1 MTESG
6 EDLLGKALVAA
17 IAELAG
23 PKILLVFE
31 SGAEGIAVL
40 RVRRDETGTPRGRAD
55 HPVPWAGDADVTA
68 ERALAIAEGIPGE
81 PAVVIVCTAP
91 EDGRARRA
99 MECLH
104 AAHPRALAFTEAGE
118 SVAEL
123 LRQAIIDQPLTQSY
137 ELVVLKRHPA
147 TGQLRLASLPL
158 FGLESRR
165 GDRVEFAVRCEPG
178 DENGTVF
185 AITAWQ
191 ALRPALLSVHT
202 AELPPGA
209 HTIVAELERP
219 GRVRFTGLPGLARCD
234 TTWEELVA
242 AVPQRLDRP
251 AGPAHL
257 ICAVQVSGPEER
269 VRARLDRVGQLL
281 STLADAQ
288 AGRTVVS
295 LIAYGPHVF
304 QRGAPDRPVTVPCW
318 RSSPRR
324 AQEAL
329 LLLEERHVRPPEAA
343 GTRDYA
349 YAAQVEDVLA
359 EVTHRLGG
367 DGRER
372 TALLTVGDRPPHP
385 PRANASEIL
394 PCPRRL
400 DWEALL
406 AGLENRL
413 ALGAIC
419 DQPPERAHPV
429 WSRLGAA
436 ALAHLDAMDVDELG
450 EALGLVASQGRRVPF
465 PFSAAS

>member
-6 EDLLGKALVAA
+6 ENLLGKALVAA
-17 IAELAG
+17 IAELAA
-23 PKILLVFE
+23 PRFLLVFE
-31 SGAEGIAVL
+31 AGAEGIAVL
-40 RVRRDETGTPRGRAD
+40 HVRRDQTGTPRGRVG
-55 HPVPWAGDADVTA
+55 HPVPWAGDPVATA
-68 ERALAIAEGIPGE
+68 ERALAVAEGGPGD

-99 MECLH
+99 MASLQ

-118 SVAEL
+118 SVADL
-123 LRQAIIDQPLTQSY
+123 LRQAIMDEPLTQSY

-158 FGLESRR
+158 FGLEARR
-165 GDRVEFAVRCEPG
+165 GDRVKFAVRCEPS

-191 ALRPALLSVHT
+191 ALRPALLSVH
-202 AELPPGA
+202 AAKLPPGA
-209 HTIVAELERP
+209 HTIVAELDRP

-234 TTWEELVA
+234 STWDELVA

-251 AGPAHL
+251 ADPAHL

-281 STLADAQ
+281 STLADAE

-295 LIAYGPHVF
+295 LIAYASHVF
-304 QRGAPDRPVTVPCW
+304 QRGVPDQPVAVPCW

-324 AQEAL
+324 AQEVL
-329 LLLEERHVRPPEAA
+329 LRLEERHVRPPEA
-343 GTRDYA
+343 GTHDYA
-349 YAAQVEDVLA
+349 YAAQVEDMLA
-359 EVTHRLGG
+359 EVTHRLGD

-400 DWEALL
+400 GWEALL
-406 AGLENRL
+406 DGLENRL

-429 WSRLGAA
+429 WSRLGAT
-436 ALAHLDAMDVDELG
+436 ALAHLDAMDVDEFG
-450 EALGLVASQGRRVPF
+450 ASLGLVASQVQRVPF